1 MLRFPYSSINIHNSS
16 NSSRKCWFLSV
27 HLLLRVTHTHTYRK
41 KEQFWCVC
49 RNYERHFFFFCCCLF
64 LVSKGKRLASPLDS
78 LNRHSPIYN
87 NIDRQ
92 TDNNNI
98 FFFCRV
104 AGRWYNMLAPAKNT
118 GQAQLTHH
126 HTKQQQQHFPC
137 FSFLSRLHTRRRDT
151 TDTQIKGKKRK
162 KKKQEPNNQDER
174 DRLSLSIVSADA

>member
-1 MLRFPYSSINIHNSS
+1 M
-16 NSSRKCWFLSV
+16 
-27 HLLLRVTHTHTYRK
+27 
-41 KEQFWCVC
+41 CVVIMKDI
-49 RNYERHFFFFCCCLF
+49 FFFFCCCLF

-92 TDNNNI
+92 TDNNNNI

-104 AGRWYNMLAPAKNT
+104 GGRWYNMLAPAKNT

-126 HTKQQQQHFPC
+126 HTKQQQHFPC

-151 TDTQIKGKKRK
+151 TAQIKGKKKTK
-162 KKKQEPNNQDER
+162 KKPKNPTIR
-174 DRLSLSIVSADA
+174 TRGTVCLSL